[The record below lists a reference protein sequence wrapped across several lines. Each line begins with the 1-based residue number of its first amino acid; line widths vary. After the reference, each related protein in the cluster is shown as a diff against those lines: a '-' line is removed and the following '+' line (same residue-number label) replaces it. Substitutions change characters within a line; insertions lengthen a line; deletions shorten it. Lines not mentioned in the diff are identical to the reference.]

1 MQESWRDLVKPKT
14 LDVEEKTLTSTY
26 GRFIGEPFERGFG
39 STLGNTLR
47 RVLLASLSGAAI
59 TKVRIQDVVHEFSTI
74 PGVTEDVTDLLLNL
88 KEVRFRL
95 HDSDTE
101 TATLKV
107 RGAKN
112 VSASEWSLMRVLLP
126 TAYETLF
133 L

>member
-14 LDVEEKTLTSTY
+14 LDVEEKTLTPTY

-47 RVLLASLSGAAI
+47 RVLLSSLSGAAI

-95 HDSDTE
+95 HDSDTA

-112 VSASEWSLMRVLLP
+112 VSASDLCSRSAVLRGHWSP
-126 TAYETLF
+126 SH
-133 L
+133 